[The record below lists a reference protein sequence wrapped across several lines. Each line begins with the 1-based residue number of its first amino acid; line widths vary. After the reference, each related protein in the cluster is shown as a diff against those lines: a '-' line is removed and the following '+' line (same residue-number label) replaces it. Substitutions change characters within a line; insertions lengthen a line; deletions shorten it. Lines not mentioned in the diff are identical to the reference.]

1 MKDLQLSGRSSAKFS
16 SRILKLTTSPLTIL
30 HTDLSSFLQANLSK
44 PKNLPGRSR
53 PSFDSVAF
61 LHQRHLGLPDK
72 NTTDFAKNTSSNKVH
87 KFFLSPF
94 FFLGGG
100 WIYIYIWRFSKKD
113 PNRHHPSIHLCWGKG
128 CQHPPRLHRFNPL
141 GSQETEGRP
150 SEHQELMLTILTG
163 KFGFFQREKTRQQQQ
178 KREEKK
184 TAWPRKSQSDVCFL
198 IWFQFCSIDASYIF

>member
-100 WIYIYIWRFSKKD
+100 WIYIYMEVLKKRSKQTSSI
-113 PNRHHPSIHLCWGKG
+113 HPSMLGKRMPAPSTASPL
-128 CQHPPRLHRFNPL
+128 QPSWKPRNG
-141 GSQETEGRP
+141 GST
-150 SEHQELMLTILTG
+150 L
-163 KFGFFQREKTRQQQQ
+163 
-178 KREEKK
+178 
-184 TAWPRKSQSDVCFL
+184 
-198 IWFQFCSIDASYIF
+198 